1 VVYGI
6 LYYEKNYKFWIVVF
20 FMAREFKNLK
30 VWRKSIKFCKIIS
43 ELIDRFP
50 RKEDWALSSQ
60 IRRAVISI
68 PSNISEGCGRDGKK
82 DIIRFLHISL
92 GSVNEVVTQ
101 LYIAK
106 EFGYIDEKKLKEL
119 DKELDEIG
127 RMIVGLVRYI
137 GQ

>member
-1 VVYGI
+1 MVYGI